1 MKKITLPRA
10 LTFPLTLLPARAHSQ
25 LLVLGLNTA
34 LRPMI
39 DQGAL
44 DFLMGRVLCIQV
56 RDLGIRYAL
65 TLNGSRLAPA
75 RDGAQA
81 DLTIAGDVHE
91 FLMLALRKE
100 DPDTLFFQRRLSLEG
115 DTEMGLYV
123 KNFLDGLDLDS
134 LSLPAPVQHAMQRAT
149 HLAQRF
155 I

>member
-1 MKKITLPRA
+1 MKKLTLPRA
-10 LTFPLTLLPARAHSQ
+10 VTFPLSLIPARAHSQ

-34 LRPMI
+34 LKPMI
-39 DQGAL
+39 EDGGL
-44 DFLMGRVLCIQV
+44 DFLMGRVLNIHV
-56 RDLGIRYAL
+56 RDLGIRYSL

-75 RDGAQA
+75 RDGAHV

-123 KNFLDGLDLDS
+123 KNFLDSIDMEA
-134 LSLPAPVQHAMQRAT
+134 LSLPMPVQHAMLRAT